1 MATNQEHMRN
11 SKPLFIY
18 DRDGTLQSL
27 LSYAW
32 ALTRKEEMS
41 DIFHKDFIEQNFNE
55 ATALLPGMIDL
66 VRFTASLGYNVLVS
80 DGDPLGHCSNL
91 RALQEYFQQW
101 KFKGKDVIW
110 GSSPEHLSKVSRV
123 VAKGLVDY
131 FRPSQIIV
139 IGDSL
144 DDYVLAL
151 HLSYFAK
158 LSAKKNNHPA
168 PSVITLLRKG
178 PQHESALNCEVP
190 LITAE
195 TSAQM
200 KQIIQQLVANPNTP
214 NVAALIAEHN
224 RNPQR

>member
-1 MATNQEHMRN
+1 M
-11 SKPLFIY
+11 
-18 DRDGTLQSL
+18 
-27 LSYAW
+27 
-32 ALTRKEEMS
+32 
-41 DIFHKDFIEQNFNE
+41 
-55 ATALLPGMIDL
+55 
-66 VRFTASLGYNVLVS
+66 LVS
-80 DGDPLGHCSNL
+80 DGDPLEHCSNL

-101 KFKGKDVIW
+101 KFNGKDVIW

-158 LSAKKNNHPA
+158 LSAKKNHHPA

-214 NVAALIAEHN
+214 NVAALVAEHN

>member
-41 DIFHKDFIEQNFNE
+41 DISLKDFKEQNFNE
-55 ATALLPGMIDL
+55 ATALLPGMMDL

-80 DGDPLGHCSNL
+80 DGAPLENCSNL

-101 KFKGKDVIW
+101 KFNGKDVIW

-158 LSAKKNNHPA
+158 LSAKENNHPA

-200 KQIIQQLVANPNTP
+200 KQIIQQLVTNPNTP
-214 NVAALIAEHN
+214 NVAALVAEHN
-224 RNPQR
+224 RSPQR